1 MTMREFLPAAALT
14 LCAAALGQSPLQ
26 SMFASDNGGSNGGAI
41 FFDLTVHQ
49 ELTLAAIDVNV
60 LSGAGVSARA
70 DIYISPGSYLFQ
82 EQMPTFWGS
91 ASATGN
97 FITGAV
103 DTPSFIPFDSS
114 VTLAPGDYAVSLVAN
129 NWAHAYT
136 NGSGTAQ
143 PGSGS
148 NQTFNNA
155 DLTLKTGSAS
165 NIPFTSTPFT
175 PRIAN
180 IALYYSLGNTG
191 LAAFE
196 EAYGTGCYDEPT
208 SFYEDFDGGQFDL
221 AGVADTSVQSLMM
234 VPNGLGGYAISPGS
248 DLWSDQTGNIA
259 IGTKPASPEL
269 PTGDDFI
276 TQVALPANFGLL
288 PPGSLT
294 EATDLF
300 ICSNGFISPEATTNV
315 DFSPSGAELLI
326 DKPRWSPCW
335 KDLEPNAQGS
345 LHFDIDPSGSACYVT
360 YYDIPDWGLA
370 GSSSNKFQ
378 IAFYSGGPVE
388 FRYEQM
394 DIGGISTVGFSSGNG
409 AHDPGSMD
417 LSFEMARGFSTGRGA
432 VAPMLSATNRP
443 VLGSSFELLTTNIP
457 LTSMFGLNFL
467 SFTRYTGLDM
477 TSIGAPGCSQYAGA
491 DTAALV
497 LVNGGSASRPI
508 TLPLDMRFLG
518 IDIFSQSGAV
528 TPSAN
533 ALGLVVTNGLR
544 LRLGDL

>member
-1 MTMREFLPAAALT
+1 MREFLPVAALS

-26 SMFASDNGGSNGGAI
+26 STFASDNGGSNGGAI
-41 FFDLTVHQ
+41 FFDLTVHT

-60 LSGAGVSARA
+60 LSGAGVATQA

-91 ASATGN
+91 ASATGS
-97 FITGAV
+97 FTTGAV
-103 DTPSFIPFDSS
+103 DTPSFVPFDASI
-114 VTLAPGDYAVSLVAN
+114 TLAPGDYAVSVVAH

-155 DLTLKTGSAS
+155 DLTLKAGSAS
-165 NIPFTSTPFT
+165 NAPFTSTPFT

-180 IALYYSLGNTG
+180 IGLHYSLGNTG
-191 LAAFE
+191 LAAIGE
-196 EAYGTGCYDEPT
+196 SYGTGCYDDPT
-208 SFYEDFDGGQFDL
+208 SFYQDFDGGMFDM
-221 AGVADTSVQSLMM
+221 AGVADTSVESLMM

-248 DLWSDQTGNIA
+248 GLWSDETGNIA
-259 IGTKPASPEL
+259 IGAKPASTEL
-269 PTGDDFI
+269 TTGDDFI
-276 TQVALPANFGLL
+276 TQVTLPANFGLTY
-288 PPGSLT
+288 PGSLT
-294 EATDLF
+294 EAVDLF
-300 ICSNGFISPEATTNV
+300 ICSNGFISPQATTNV
-315 DFSPSGAELLI
+315 DFSPSGAELLT
-326 DKPRWSPCW
+326 DAPRWSPCW

-378 IAFYSGGPVE
+378 IAFFAGGPVE

-409 AHDPGSMD
+409 AYDPGSMD
-417 LSFEMARGFSTGRGA
+417 LSFEMVRGFSTGRGA
-432 VAPMLSATNRP
+432 VAPILSATNRP
-443 VLGSSFELLTTNIP
+443 VLGSSFELQTNNMP
-457 LTSMFGLNFL
+457 LTSIFGLNFL
-467 SFTRYTGLDM
+467 SFTQHAGLDM
-477 TSIGAPGCSQYAGA
+477 TSIGAPGCNQYAGA
-491 DTAALV
+491 DTAALI
-497 LVNGGSASRPI
+497 LVNGGKASRLI
-508 TLPLDMRFLG
+508 TLPIDLRFLG
-518 IDIFSQSGAV
+518 MEIFSQSGAV
-528 TPSAN
+528 TPTAN